1 MRSKLRSLTVP
12 RFTLTSMSSEP
23 RILKYTEALKEA
35 TEQVMAEDESVFVL
49 GLGVSYKNGADGT
62 TAGLKALYP
71 ERVLDVPVS
80 EDAFTGM
87 AVGAAIHGLRPIVHH
102 GRVEFALFAADQILT
117 QAAKWNYMFGG
128 DNPVPVVFRINVG
141 RQWGNGPQ
149 HTQAL
154 YGLFGSALGLKV
166 VIPSSPYMAKGLLTA
181 AIKDNNPVVILEPRW
196 LFPTKQEVPE
206 AVYSVPLDKARIVR
220 EGKDITLVSYGDGL
234 VAAQE
239 ALELIGDDISV
250 ELVDLVSIN
259 PIDEETI
266 RTSVT
271 KTGRLL
277 TVDTTN
283 ASFSPGSEVT
293 ARVARMEDVTLHAA
307 PRLLACPDVP
317 CPTSTALTETYYP
330 TKVSI
335 ANAIRAQFGKEPV
348 NVALSFEELHLPPG
362 HTIS

>member
-1 MRSKLRSLTVP
+1 MP
-12 RFTLTSMSSEP
+12 DMSDEP

-35 TEQVMAEDESVFVL
+35 TEQAMAADPKVFVV

-102 GRVEFALFAADQILT
+102 GRVEFALFAADQIFT

-128 DNPVPVVFRINVG
+128 GHPVPIVFRINIG

-166 VIPSSPYMAKGLLTA
+166 VIPSSPYMAKGLLAA
-181 AIKDNNPVVILEPRW
+181 AIRDNNPVVLLEPRW
-196 LFPTKQEVPE
+196 NFQLKE
-206 AVYSVPLDKARIVR
+206 AVPKEPYVLPLDRAHIVH
-220 EGKDITLVSYGDGL
+220 EGADITVVSYGDGL
-234 VAAQE
+234 IAARE
-239 ALELIGDDISV
+239 ALELVGDDVDIDMI
-250 ELVDLVSIN
+250 DLVSIN
-259 PIDEETI
+259 PIDHDTVI
-266 RTSVT
+266 ASVR
-271 KTGRLL
+271 KTGRLI

-283 ASFSPGSEVT
+283 AAFSIGSEVI
-293 ARVARMEDVTLHAA
+293 ARVLRDQDMVLKA
-307 PRLLACPDVP
+307 PVASLSCPNVP
-317 CPTSTALTETYYP
+317 CPTSTALTERYYP
-330 TKVSI
+330 TKVDV
-335 ANAIRAQFGKEPV
+335 ANAILAMLGKAPIDMP
-348 NVALSFEELHLPPG
+348 LSFEELHMAPT
-362 HTIS
+362 HTIL